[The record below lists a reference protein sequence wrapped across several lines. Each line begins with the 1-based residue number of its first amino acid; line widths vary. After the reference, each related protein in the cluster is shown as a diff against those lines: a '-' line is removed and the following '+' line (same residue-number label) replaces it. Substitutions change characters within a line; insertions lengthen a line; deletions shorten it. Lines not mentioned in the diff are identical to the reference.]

1 MRPLFW
7 VGIVAVVL
15 GVASFFV
22 ALPNR
27 EEHGVKVGGA
37 SIGVQTTSKQK
48 LPPYVGAILVAGG
61 LVMMIAGGRSA
72 R

>member
-7 VGIVAVVL
+7 VGLVALLL
-15 GVASFFV
+15 GIASFFV
-22 ALPNR
+22 AIPNR

-61 LVMMIAGGRSA
+61 LAMMIAGGRGT